1 MLSRPGSS
9 EYATRWRLYQT
20 LLLTVFLALAVILVI
35 AIRYSKVEKE
45 EIACWEDSMG
55 QDMYRLLL
63 LFFFAM
69 VIFSFGLE
77 TVYKLIQPW

>member
-1 MLSRPGSS
+1 M
-9 EYATRWRLYQT
+9 
-20 LLLTVFLALAVILVI
+20 FLALAVILVI

-69 VIFSFGLE
+69 VILSFGLE

>member
-69 VIFSFGLE
+69 VILSFGLE